1 MNLNSIDFLAFAQT
15 RDSIYS
21 FTRKSTSELPTVSPS
36 FKFSLY
42 REKMNYTIDF
52 LQTDHSWSQSSS
64 WSSLAHG
71 QNWNGL
77 KVTLSRNFHINLHIF
92 CSVVDL
98 QLKGYNGRNTPQC
111 KPDYL
116 GVLAKL
122 CPKIEKMHLSMTWP
136 ESFLFLSRFRN
147 ISHLS
152 VFRVAS
158 VENFDLPLMVKTI

>member
-1 MNLNSIDFLAFAQT
+1 MNFFRYPTGINKTAQQINQNKSPGCFKLEVLDLSDISLSLHTLTLLLIHLQHLTILDHNHLHEALWLMDKTGMDSKKHHYLA
-15 RDSIYS
+15 
-21 FTRKSTSELPTVSPS
+21 
-36 FKFSLY
+36 
-42 REKMNYTIDF
+42 
-52 LQTDHSWSQSSS
+52 
-64 WSSLAHG
+64 
-71 QNWNGL
+71 
-77 KVTLSRNFHINLHIF
+77 SRNFHINLHIF

-122 CPKIEKMHLSMTWP
+122 CPKIEQMHLSMTWP

-152 VFRVAS
+152 V
-158 VENFDLPLMVKTI
+158 